1 MKKQGNTSKSLTGK
15 ARYLKEGLAFGLKH
29 KCIFKIAG
37 LHMILKVSE
46 AIIDSSIRTLLS
58 HLGYSSLYPPQ
69 EMALKRG
76 ILEGKN
82 VLMTTP
88 TASGKTLIAMMAILK
103 AIKMRR
109 KAVYLTPL
117 RALVTE
123 KYDDLKVLEKLKF
136 ERKIKVM
143 AATGDYDS
151 TGKELAAADVI
162 VLTNEKMDTLFRHNS
177 QWLDDV
183 GLFVSD
189 EVHLIGDRER
199 GPTLEMMLT
208 KIRKHYP
215 QSQIVTLS
223 ATVANSEEISDWLA
237 CELVE
242 SDWRPTRL
250 IEGVYQHGTIRMS
263 DGTTFRID
271 SSGIS
276 SAVDLAID
284 SLDGGG
290 QALIFAETRKRAVS
304 LATKAMEAVY
314 KRLDKR
320 AKELAAQTSSAIL
333 ARGDDSE
340 LTKTLAKLASKGVA
354 FHHAGLGPS
363 SREIVENSFRKGV
376 IKLLTATPTLAAG
389 VNLPAR
395 RVVIASILR
404 YDSDYGGN
412 VPISVLE
419 YKQLCG
425 RAGRP
430 KYDISGEAIIA
441 SESGANADELYDHY
455 VLGSPEP
462 LRSQLS
468 SDNAVR
474 FHLLS
479 TIATS
484 PGMKHTEIHD
494 LFARTLFARQY
505 ANATVE
511 FKVESALEYLEQEE
525 LVKSK
530 NGRYVATEFGMRTS
544 FLYVNPVTA
553 VKFRNALQGVERTA
567 ARKHTLGF
575 LYEIANS
582 PDFYPKLSLRK
593 TDYDEL
599 SVLLEHRGDELLYHV
614 SEYDCSRSFWALSQW
629 IEETTDKVLSDKIG
643 VEPGDMH
650 RIVEMADWL
659 AYSLY
664 EVAKLLHREDFL
676 PELYSLRT
684 RIRYGVKEEL
694 LPLVALEGIGRVKAR
709 ALYNAGFTDVLKIA
723 KASQAKLASMPKIGP
738 TLAEKLKQQLKKR
751 LGQ

>member
-1 MKKQGNTSKSLTGK
+1 M
-15 ARYLKEGLAFGLKH
+15 
-29 KCIFKIAG
+29 
-37 LHMILKVSE
+37 SE
-46 AIIDSSIRTLLS
+46 ALTDSSIRTLLS
-58 HLGYSSLYPPQ
+58 YLGYSSLYPPQ
-69 EMALKRG
+69 EMALTRG
-76 ILEGKN
+76 ILEGKS

-103 AIKMRR
+103 AVQRSS
-109 KAVYLTPL
+109 KAIYLTPL
-117 RALVTE
+117 RALATE
-123 KYDDLKVLEKLKF
+123 KYNDLKVLEKLDF
-136 ERKIKVM
+136 GRKIKVM
-143 AATGDYDS
+143 LATSDYDS
-151 TGKELAAADVI
+151 PGKELAAADVI
-162 VLTNEKMDTLFRHNS
+162 ILTNEKMDTLFRHNS

-189 EVHLIGDRER
+189 EVHLIGDRDR
-199 GPTLEMMLT
+199 GATLEMMLT
-208 KIRKHYP
+208 KICKHYP
-215 QSQIVTLS
+215 QSQVVTLS
-223 ATVANSEEISDWLA
+223 ATVANSDEISNWLS

-242 SDWRPTRL
+242 SDWRPTKL
-250 IEGVYQHGTIRMS
+250 IEGVYEHGIVRMN
-263 DGTTFRID
+263 DGTTLRINNR
-271 SSGIS
+271 SGIS

-290 QALIFAETRKRAVS
+290 QALIFAETRKRASS
-304 LATKAMEAVY
+304 LAAKAVEGVY
-314 KRLDKR
+314 KRLDKKAR
-320 AKELAAQTSSAIL
+320 DLAAQTSSEIL

-363 SREIVENSFRKGV
+363 SREIVESSFRNGV

-430 KYDISGEAIIA
+430 QYDTSGEAIIVN
-441 SESGANADELYDHY
+441 ESGVNADELYDHY

-468 SDNAVR
+468 SDSAVR

-479 TIATS
+479 AIATS
-484 PGMKHTEIHD
+484 PGMKKPEIHD

-505 ANATVE
+505 ADATVE

-530 NGRYVATEFGMRTS
+530 NERYIATEFGRRTS
-544 FLYVNPVTA
+544 LLYVNPITA
-553 VKFRNALQGVERTA
+553 VKFRDALQKVERTTTS
-567 ARKHTLGF
+567 KHTLGF
-575 LYEIANS
+575 LYEIVNS

-593 TDYDEL
+593 ADYEEL
-599 SVLLEHRGDELLYHV
+599 SVLIQHRSNELLYHV
-614 SEYDCSRSFWALSQW
+614 SEYECSRSFWALSLW
-629 IEETTDKVLSDKIG
+629 IEEVTDRTLSDKIG

-650 RIVEMADWL
+650 RIVEIADWL
-659 AYSLY
+659 SYSLY
-664 EVAKLLHREDFL
+664 EVAKLIHREDL
-676 PELYSLRT
+676 LSELHGLRT

-694 LPLVALEGIGRVKAR
+694 LPLVALDGIGRVKAR
-709 ALYNAGFTDVLKIA
+709 ALHNAGFTDVVKIS
-723 KASQAKLASMPKIGP
+723 KAPQDKLANVPKIGP
-738 TLAEKLKQQLKKR
+738 STAEKLKHQLKKR

>member
-1 MKKQGNTSKSLTGK
+1 MK
-15 ARYLKEGLAFGLKH
+15 EDLAFGLKR

-37 LHMILKVSE
+37 MLMILKVS
-46 AIIDSSIRTLLS
+46 AALTDSSIRTLLS

-88 TASGKTLIAMMAILK
+88 TASGKTLIAMIAILK
-103 AIKMRR
+103 AVKKSR
-109 KAVYLTPL
+109 KVVYLTPL
-117 RALVTE
+117 RALVSE
-123 KYDDLKVLEKLKF
+123 KYYDLKVLEKLDLG
-136 ERKIKVM
+136 RKIKVM

-151 TGKELAAADVI
+151 PGKELAAADVI
-162 VLTNEKMDTLFRHNS
+162 VLTNEKMDTLFRHNAE
-177 QWLDDV
+177 WLDDI

-199 GPTLEMMLT
+199 GATLEMMLT
-208 KIRKHYP
+208 KIRRHYP

-223 ATVANSEEISDWLA
+223 ATVANSDEISDWLA

-242 SDWRPTRL
+242 SDWRPTKL
-250 IEGVYQHGTIRMS
+250 VEGVYEHGTIRMS
-263 DGTTFRID
+263 DGTTFRVD

-290 QALIFAETRKRAVS
+290 QALIFVETRKRAAS
-304 LATKAMEAVY
+304 LAAKAVEAVY

-320 AKELAAQTSSAIL
+320 AKELAAQTSSEIL
-333 ARGDDSE
+333 ARGDESE
-340 LTKTLAKLASKGVA
+340 LTKTLAKLVSKGIA

-363 SREIVENSFRKGV
+363 SREIVESSFRKGV

-430 KYDISGEAIIA
+430 QYDTSGDAIIV
-441 SESGANADELYDHY
+441 SESSANAEELYDHY

-468 SDNAVR
+468 SDNAIR

-479 TIATS
+479 SIATL
-484 PGMKHTEIHD
+484 PGMKKPEIHD

-505 ANATVE
+505 AGATVE

-530 NGRYVATEFGMRTS
+530 NDRYIATEFGRRTS
-544 FLYVNPVTA
+544 LLYVNPVTA
-553 VKFRNALQGVERTA
+553 VKFRDALQGVELPA
-567 ARKHTLGF
+567 ASKHTLGF
-575 LYEIANS
+575 LYVIADS
-582 PDFYPKLSLRK
+582 PDFYPKLPLRK

-599 SVLLEHRGDELLYHV
+599 SVLIQHRGNELLYHI
-614 SEYDCSRSFWALSQW
+614 SEYNCSRSFWALSQW

-650 RIVEMADWL
+650 RIVEIADWL

-664 EVAKLLHREDFL
+664 EVAKLLRREDVL
-676 PELYSLRT
+676 PELYNLRT

-709 ALYNAGFTDVLKIA
+709 ALYNAGFTDVVKIA
-723 KASQAKLASMPKIGP
+723 KASQAKLASVPKIGP
-738 TLAEKLKQQLKKR
+738 TMAENLKHQLRKR
-751 LGQ
+751 LEH